1 VSINPPAPAYL
12 LAITVCLAAAVV
24 VVACSP
30 ARSRL
35 TSHQAACRGASMLL
49 LRSLASCVAHPV
61 AGAVRTTGARV
72 VRGSARAPRLWLRCY
87 SSSSSIAIEDDAELE
102 RALRDGSGS
111 LPLEPIVKIY
121 ADCASPSTKRARLQ
135 AARHIDLAL
144 TTSTSD
150 VMQTTS
156 CRYQCARSCSCPCP

>member
-12 LAITVCLAAAVV
+12 LAITVYLAVV
-24 VVACSP
+24 VCSP

-72 VRGSARAPRLWLRCY
+72 VRGSARAPRLWLRC